1 MDCGVFLKAPQGLV
15 GSPCNALILLPHS
28 LPTSPTH
35 PPTTRSPAMAPHTL
49 HWDAAD
55 AKWTTIQQ
63 ESVASLA
70 ADIPSRFPIL
80 YLTSVSSLLPH
91 CQHLCFQLVSQTI
104 FYIL

>member
-70 ADIPSRFPIL
+70 DSQFCISPL
-80 YLTSVSSLLPH
+80 YQAYFQTASTSAFSWSVRL
-91 CQHLCFQLVSQTI
+91 F
-104 FYIL
+104 FYIS